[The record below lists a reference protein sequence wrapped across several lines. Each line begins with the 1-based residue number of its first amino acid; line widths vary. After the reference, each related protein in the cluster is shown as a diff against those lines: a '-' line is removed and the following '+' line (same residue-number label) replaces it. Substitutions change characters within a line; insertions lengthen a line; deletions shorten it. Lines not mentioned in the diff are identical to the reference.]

1 MGLESDY
8 GRFIFANPLNFTP
21 GRGLTDFVASKAKR
35 WEKEKS
41 VDMGMA
47 QWDNGRR

>member
-1 MGLESDY
+1 MGLESHY
-8 GRFIFANPLNFTP
+8 GRFIFANLPNVTP
-21 GRGLTDFVASKAKR
+21 GRGLSDFVPSKAER

-47 QWDNGRR
+47 Q